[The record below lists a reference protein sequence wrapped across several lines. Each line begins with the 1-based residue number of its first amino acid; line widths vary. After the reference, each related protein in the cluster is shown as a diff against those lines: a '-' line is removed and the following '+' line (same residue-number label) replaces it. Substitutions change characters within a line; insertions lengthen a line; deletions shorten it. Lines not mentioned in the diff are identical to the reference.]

1 MTLKWMRNL
10 FVFPTM
16 SNNSFAKDKAIAE
29 LLELD
34 LKCPHCNA
42 VLESA
47 EERKQQQAKEHGNK
61 K

>member
-1 MTLKWMRNL
+1 MQNSFILL
-10 FVFPTM
+10 TM

-34 LKCPHCNA
+34 LKCPHCDA

>member
-1 MTLKWMRNL
+1 MQNSFTLL
-10 FVFPTM
+10 TM

-29 LLELD
+29 VLELD
-34 LKCPHCNA
+34 LKCPHCDA